1 MQNVTEQVFLG
12 RREILTDAQEIT
24 ADNVLDELVKA
35 LSVHEQN
42 RSEIQYLWNYY
53 RGDQPILAK
62 TRKVRPEIN
71 HKIVINKAHEIVD
84 FHTSYVCGEPITYIS
99 RSDDEKLMNNIN
111 KLNDAMFT
119 LGKADQDTSLIEW
132 DMICGT
138 AYRYISTEEEEDIP
152 FKMFTL
158 DPRSSF
164 VVYSSDIR
172 RRRMMGVTYYA
183 MSDKII
189 SIPVVGKNSAYNDV
203 VFEIYTDK
211 WYFKVIGGKIVEKT
225 PHAIGYEP
233 IVEYPANKSRQGAFE
248 IALPLLDALNA
259 AVSGQLDSVDLFVN
273 AFMKFVNCDVDN
285 EKLELMK
292 EYGAIK
298 IKSEPNLPADVDIV
312 SNEMDQ
318 TQTQTLVNSLENQ
331 IVLICALPSRG
342 AGGDTSTSDTGRA
355 VELRNGWV
363 SASAK
368 AKTSETFYNKSDKE
382 TLKIICKICGD
393 TGYLDLKASDIKAQF
408 TRRNYDNIQS
418 KSQVLISM
426 LQNPQIDPK
435 LAFEYCGLFTDPEAA
450 YKQSSEY
457 YEEYKK
463 EQRENQQAITGN
475 EPGYDNTNEER
486 TSKTQNVKGDTI
498 SNPILKGASETTH

>member
-1 MQNVTEQVFLG
+1 MKNYTEQVFLG
-12 RREILTDAQEIT
+12 RREIVTDADSIDASNLVE
-24 ADNVLDELVKA
+24 ELVKA
-35 LSVHEQN
+35 LAVHEQN

-53 RGDQPILAK
+53 RGDQPILYK
-62 TRKVRPEIN
+62 TKRVRPEICN
-71 HKIVINKAHEIVD
+71 KIVINKAHEIVD

-99 RSDDEKLMNNIN
+99 RTDDEKLMENIN

-119 LGKADQDTSLIEW
+119 LGKADQDSSLIEW

-138 AYRYISTEEEEDIP
+138 AYRYVSTEKEDDVP
-152 FKMFTL
+152 FKLYTL
-158 DPRSSF
+158 DPRNTF
-164 VVYSSDIR
+164 VVYSSDIKHKR
-172 RRRMMGVTYYA
+172 LMGVTYYA
-183 MSDKII
+183 KSESVI
-189 SIPVVGKNSAYNDV
+189 SIPVVGSNGLYNDI
-203 VFEIYTDK
+203 VFEVYTDNE
-211 WYFKVIGGKIVEKT
+211 YFRVVGGKIVERK

-259 AVSGQLDSVDLFVN
+259 ATSGQLDAVDSFVN
-273 AFMKFVNCDVDN
+273 AFMKFVNCDID
-285 EKLELMK
+285 EDKLDLMK

-318 TQTQTLVNSLENQ
+318 SQTQTLVNSIENQ
-331 IVLICALPSRG
+331 IVLICALPSRS
-342 AGGDTSTSDTGRA
+342 GGGEASTSDTGRA

-368 AKTSETFYNKSDKE
+368 AKATEGMYNKADKE
-382 TLKIICKICGD
+382 TLRIICKICSD
-393 TGYLDLKASDIKAQF
+393 AGYLDLKASDIKSQF

-450 YKQSSEY
+450 FSQSQEY
-457 YEEYKK
+457 YDEYKK
-463 EQRENQQAITGN
+463 EQAITGN
-475 EPGYDNTNEER
+475 EPGYDNEQR
-486 TSKTQNVKGDTI
+486 SSKTQNVKGDTI
-498 SNPILKGASETTH
+498 SNPILKGASETNH